1 MRVFVAGLSHE
12 SDTFNPVLIRKKD
25 VYVRSPEDVLAYS
38 GRDAVSGIIS
48 RMKEEK
54 EVEIFT
60 SIFARAVPGGVWAEE
75 AYIRVKDRI
84 LSDLEKA
91 LPVDAVILHLH
102 GSMYVEAVKSA
113 ELDLV
118 RAIRKICPQ
127 AVISSSFDMHATISD
142 ALVASIDALSA
153 FRTAPHVD
161 TFETGRRAS
170 DYALRIL
177 GGKKYYKALYHVP
190 VLIAGE
196 KSESSNEPMKSIC
209 RYIEEKES
217 DDLMLSLLLGFP
229 WADREDAGVTAFAL
243 APTKEKAEKE
253 AEKLMRLFIS
263 RLGEFAFC
271 ADALAEDEAIK
282 RAGEAVE
289 KNIFPVILS
298 ESGDNPTAGST
309 QDVTLFLERILS
321 DKTLSSLS
329 PPLLYQGILDPAAV
343 DAFIEKQIGTVLDIS
358 LGAAFD
364 RKTSKPLKVRAMLK
378 AKARGYG
385 RENTLDAV
393 LLFVRGVDV
402 VVTSKK
408 TGCYDVQLM
417 SALSCKPEE
426 RKVICVK
433 LGYLEPDL
441 KKISRKSILVLSKG
455 STNEIL
461 ESLDYKNIP
470 HPFYPLDEF
479 TPVPKKLY

>member
-1 MRVFVAGLSHE
+1 MPS
-12 SDTFNPVLIRKKD
+12 VLPGSYKLVPFR
-25 VYVRSPEDVLAYS
+25 A
-38 GRDAVSGIIS
+38 AV
-48 RMKEEK
+48 
-54 EVEIFT
+54 
-60 SIFARAVPGGVWAEE
+60 
-75 AYIRVKDRI
+75 
-84 LSDLEKA
+84 
-91 LPVDAVILHLH
+91 VD
-102 GSMYVEAVKSA
+102 GSMYVDKIKSA
-113 ELDLV
+113 ELDFV
-118 RAIRKICPQ
+118 RAVRKICPQ
-127 AVISSSFDMHATISD
+127 AVISSSFDMHATISE
-142 ALVASIDALSA
+142 ALVSSLDALSA

-177 GGKKYYKALYHVP
+177 GGKKYYKALYHAP

-217 DDLMLSLLLGFP
+217 GNLMLSLLLGFP

-243 APTKEKAEKE
+243 ASTKEEAEKE
-253 AEKLMRLFIS
+253 AEKLISLFIF
-263 RLGEFAFC
+263 RLKEFEFC

-289 KNIFPVILS
+289 KKVFPVVLS

-309 QDVTLFLERILS
+309 QDVTIFLEKILS
-321 DKTLSSLS
+321 DKILSTLS

-343 DAFIEKQIGTVLDIS
+343 DAFIEKQIGTVLEIS

-364 RKTSKPLKVRAMLK
+364 EKTSKPLKVRAELK
-378 AKARGYG
+378 AKVRGYG

-393 LLFVRGVDV
+393 LLFIDGVDV

-408 TGCYDVQLM
+408 TGCYDVHLM
-417 SALSCKPEE
+417 SALSCNPEK

-441 KKISRKSILVLSKG
+441 KKISRKSILVLSRG

-470 HPFYPLDEF
+470 RPFYPLDEF
-479 TPVPKKLY
+479 DLVPKKLY